1 MLLTLL
7 RRLFPPHD
15 AMSASWLIQVWHR
28 VWCLP
33 MERNTIRETVD
44 GVLGYRC
51 GCGHWAAVVT
61 RHPDDLMAAVPRP
74 AHERYRV
81 TRRRL
86 RLAERLKRR
95 A

>member
-1 MLLTLL
+1 MIAWL
-7 RRLFPPHD
+7 RRLLSPCE

-28 VWCLP
+28 VWCQTW
-33 MERNTIRETVD
+33 ERNTIRETRQNI
-44 GVLGYRC
+44 LGYRC
-51 GCGHWAAVVT
+51 GCGHWSPVVT

-74 AHERYRV
+74 AHERYQV

-86 RLAERLKRR
+86 RLADRMKRR